1 MSHPHRSSLSSRE
14 HLVRGIAGA
23 CVFVAATM
31 LACSESTTEPP
42 DLSGTFYG
50 GATTMAGGSGRAY
63 VTLDAAGTP
72 TELGLALTES
82 ALDGLPAA
90 KAEFVFTMPS
100 EASATA
106 YQHAAIN
113 WAPTGHEP
121 TAYMVPHFDVHFY
134 MISSQARDAITS
146 ADPGYATKLAL
157 QPTASFLPAGYA
169 IGMPMERMGM
179 HWRDP
184 ASPELSGAPFTSTF
198 IYGSYDGRI
207 VFGEPMI
214 AKSYLDSKPA
224 LVVRPLKLP
233 QQYSTT
239 GHQATAYS
247 TVYDATKKE
256 FRIALVNL
264 VRVVA
269 SASASRA
276 AP

>member
-1 MSHPHRSSLSSRE
+1 MSAMHRSSRNSA
-14 HLVRGIAGA
+14 VRSITTI
-23 CVFVAATM
+23 CVFVAVSI
-31 LACSESTTEPP
+31 LACSESTTAPA
-42 DLSGTFYG
+42 DSSGTFYG
-50 GATTMAGGSGRAY
+50 STTTMAGGSGRAY
-63 VTLDAAGTP
+63 VTLDAAGAP
-72 TELGLALTES
+72 TEIGLALTEA
-82 ALDGLPAA
+82 ALSGLPAA
-90 KAEFVFTMPS
+90 KAEFVFTMPA

-146 ADPGYATKLAL
+146 ADPAYATKLAL

-239 GHQATAYS
+239 GYQATAYS
-247 TVYDATKKE
+247 TVYDATTKE

-269 SASASRA
+269 AASASRT